1 MTPFIAL
8 QPTSLADAVRLMSE
22 HGPAAKVLAGGQSLV
37 PALKERLVRPAYVL
51 SLAGLPGLTS
61 IETDASGSL
70 VVGAACTYAQLMRA
84 ELAGWHAEI
93 GRVASNLADRSTRN
107 MATIGGAACEA
118 NRRYD
123 VPTLLVATE
132 AVLTLAS
139 GGGQRRLAA
148 AEFFDPAGGTRLATD
163 EIVVDIVFPAQSA
176 YRFVGFDKF
185 RTRVFDAALVN
196 VALSLAEA
204 ADGTVKAAR
213 LAVGGVSGAPR
224 LAAAIERIVGVAPAG
239 WDRQAVAT
247 AVSEEVMPPGILA
260 TRRMQFQAELIK
272 SLTLALLAR
281 AAGDPVGQAQ
291 GGRQ

>member
-281 AAGDPVGQAQ
+281 AAGDPMGQAQ